1 MSSKAAFWKFL
12 EESYPSIVNDPA
24 TKASFAGFFS
34 MVWDSA
40 YAQGATDMYDR
51 EEETLGA
58 GDQIV
63 SVLFKK

>member
-1 MSSKAAFWKFL
+1 MSKDAFWTYL
-12 EESYPSIVNDPA
+12 TEAYPSIVNDPT
-24 TKASFAGFFS
+24 TKVPFASFFS

-63 SVLFKK
+63 SVLFKQ